1 MNKEELKT
9 KIENLVK
16 DKLKGEVAFPQID
29 EPTFLKAIIT
39 VYENLEK
46 DDVIKN
52 LESEDYNKW
61 KLLYFEEISGNGEEN
76 NKKTFLVDFLSS
88 EYLDGWRRA
97 KADLLNYQK
106 EEKERM
112 TEIIKFSN
120 EKILSDLVNVLDSF
134 DLGIAAISDQEVKK
148 GILLIKSQME
158 DILKRYGLEKIESK
172 KGEMFNPEL
181 EEVVELKESE
191 LEEGKIID
199 VLTPGYKLN
208 NKILRPVRVVVS
220 KGQINKNN

>member
-16 DKLKGEVAFPQID
+16 DKLKGEVSFPQIN

-61 KLLYFEEISGNGEEN
+61 KSLYFEEVSGNGEKN

-158 DILKRYGLEKIESK
+158 DILKRYGLEKIESR

-199 VLTPGYKLN
+199 ILTPGYKLN